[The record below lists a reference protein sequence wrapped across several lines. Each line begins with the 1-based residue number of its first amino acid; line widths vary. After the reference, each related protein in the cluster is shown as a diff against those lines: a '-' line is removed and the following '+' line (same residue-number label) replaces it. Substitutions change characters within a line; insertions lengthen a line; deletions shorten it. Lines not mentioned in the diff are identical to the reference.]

1 MRKTIP
7 QQIAANRR
15 ASLLFVF
22 GLILVLSALVTA
34 IYGFYSPH
42 TWYYGTAGAVAL
54 GFIAGLIAY
63 YSGSDILLSISQAR
77 PADQREDQVLNNVV
91 EEMAIAA
98 GIPKPKIYVI
108 DDPAPNAFATGRDPQ
123 HAAICFTTGI
133 ISKLDRDELQ
143 GVAAHELSHIRN
155 YDTRFMTTVSII
167 AGMIPLI
174 ADGFRRSMW
183 YGGGRRSSNSRDSD
197 NGLSSIFMIIALV
210 LSILAP
216 IFAMLLQFAISRQ
229 REFLADA
236 SGAELTRY
244 PEALARALQKIE
256 SDPAPLRVA
265 NRATQGMYIINPLS
279 AQGLSNLMS
288 THPSTEARIQALMG
302 LAGNYHHSPAIDNPM
317 GTQTFADMPPIADQT
332 MHEPPPRLGN

>member
-15 ASLLFVF
+15 ASLFYMF
-22 GLILVLSALVTA
+22 GLVVVLAGLVSA
-34 IYGFYSPH
+34 IYGIYAPK
-42 TWYYGTAGAVAL
+42 TWYYGTVIAAVLGIVAGM
-54 GFIAGLIAY
+54 IAF
-63 YSGSDILLSISQAR
+63 YSGSDIILSISHAR
-77 PADQREDQVLNNVV
+77 PANQQEDQVLNNVV

-108 DDPAPNAFATGRDPQ
+108 DDPSPNAFATGRDPQ
-123 HAAICFTTGI
+123 HAVVCFTTGI
-133 ISKLDRDELQ
+133 LSKLDRDELQ
-143 GVAAHELSHIRN
+143 GVAAHELSHVRN
-155 YDTRFMTTVSII
+155 YDTRFMTTVTIL

-174 ADGFRRSMW
+174 ADGFRRSLW
-183 YGGGRRSSNSRDSD
+183 WGGGRRSNSRDND
-197 NGLSSIFMIIALV
+197 GAGIFMIIAIV

-216 IFAMLLQFAISRQ
+216 IFAYLLQMAISRQ

-256 SDPAPLRVA
+256 SDPEPLQVA

-288 THPSTEARIQALMG
+288 THPSTQARIAALMG
-302 LAGNYHHSPAIDNPM
+302 LAGNYHHGPAIDNPM
-317 GTQTFADMPPIADQT
+317 GTQAFQDMPDVADQT
-332 MHEPPPRLGN
+332 LHEPPPRLSQ

>member
-15 ASLLFVF
+15 ASLYFVF
-22 GLILVLSALVTA
+22 GLIVLLAALVTS
-34 IYGFYSPH
+34 IVGIYSPH
-42 TWYYGTAGAVAL
+42 NWYLGTIGAVVL
-54 GFIAGLIAY
+54 GVLAGVIAN
-63 YSGSDILLSISQAR
+63 YSGSDILLSLSHAR

-98 GIPKPKIYVI
+98 GIPKPRIFVI
-108 DDPAPNAFATGRDPQ
+108 DDASPNAFATGRDPQ
-123 HAAICFTTGI
+123 HATICFTTGLI
-133 ISKLDRDELQ
+133 AKLDRDELQ
-143 GVAAHELSHIRN
+143 GVAAHELSHVRN
-155 YDTRFMTTVSII
+155 YDTRFMTIVSII
-167 AGMIPLI
+167 AGLIPLI

-183 YGGGRRSSNSRDSD
+183 YGGGRRSSRDRND
-197 NGLSSIFMIIALV
+197 NGLGAIFMIIALV
-210 LSILAP
+210 LSIIAP
-216 IFAMLLQFAISRQ
+216 IFAYLLQMAISRQ

-256 SDPAPLRVA
+256 SDPAPLQVA

-288 THPSTEARIQALMG
+288 THPSTQARIAALMG
-302 LAGNYHHSPAIDNPM
+302 LAGNYPQHQIDNPM
-317 GTQTFADMPPIADQT
+317 GTQTFADMPPVADQT
-332 MHEPPPRLGN
+332 LIEPPPRLGN